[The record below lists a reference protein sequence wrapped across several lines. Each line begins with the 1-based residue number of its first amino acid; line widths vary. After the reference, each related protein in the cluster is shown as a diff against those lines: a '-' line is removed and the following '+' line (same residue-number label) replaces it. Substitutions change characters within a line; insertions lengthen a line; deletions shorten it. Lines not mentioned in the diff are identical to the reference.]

1 MAWGILAI
9 AAYRDASP
17 EVRESLHGR
26 AEELI
31 HLTEQTAEV
40 VDNATLAICVLA
52 LEAITGDNVLEV
64 RS

>member
-17 EVRESLHGR
+17 EARESLHGR

-31 HLTEQTAEV
+31 HMTEQVAEV
-40 VDNATLAICVLA
+40 VDNATLAVCVLA
-52 LEAITGDNVLEV
+52 LEAISDDNVFEV
-64 RS
+64 RA